1 MGKRK
6 KEKKNYA
13 DGKAVG
19 TAAARADGQRRG
31 SVTCQLCRRL
41 PSAMSWSVRSG
52 SVTCHPYLC
61 RRPPV
66 TAVDIDL
73 TSLAGRDECCRWAR
87 IYADGQYMPTT
98 AVGVVRDKP
107 TAALCRRLLSA

>member
-1 MGKRK
+1 MEKKK

-19 TAAARADGQRRG
+19 IAAARADGQRRG

-41 PSAMSWSVRSG
+41 PSAYILVGALW

-66 TAVDIDL
+66 TAVGIDL
-73 TSLAGRDECCRWAR
+73 TSLAGRDECCRRAR
-87 IYADGQYMPTT
+87 IYADGLYMPSA
-98 AVGVVRDKP
+98 AVGIVWDKP
-107 TAALCRRLLSA
+107 TAEMCRWLLSA